1 MKRFSQYL
9 IEQEPAWTK
18 KTTDYIFSQDMKIP
32 VSSTIFKRVLGNLPR
47 DTVQHSMDATKMK
60 NFFKLIG
67 KKKSISA
74 FTEMNPGAIVGG
86 VQTRGGVVADIEAD
100 ILIEYP
106 DDIFSTP
113 DSNGRRWVYLASAL
127 DSKNEDKARIM
138 VSQLRLDILGKYAGV
153 DTSFYDAQSEINEI
167 KDMWKNAPTKVFSF
181 LVKSGVE
188 DAQKEANKIKGKMV
202 GEYIDGLEAIMK
214 KFAKDVESNLRD
226 FGYGKDNNPESW
238 DELVVNNFKVKH
250 IYIYRTLNFYV
261 DFLKTFFPTVAK
273 NWKNDRLGLMDQIQ
287 NNPEVLNGIN
297 RMMFKLAKK
306 YRFTFSYH
314 DTQSEFVKAV
324 QSADRRGLK
333 RPPKRGR

>member
-18 KTTDYIFSQDMKIP
+18 KTTEYIFSQDMKIP
-32 VSSTIFKRVLGNLPR
+32 VSSTIFKRILGDLPR
-47 DTVQHSMDATKMK
+47 DTVQHLMDATKMK

-67 KKKSISA
+67 KKKSLSA
-74 FTEMNPGAIVGG
+74 FTEMNPSALVGG
-86 VQTRGGVVADIEAD
+86 VKTRGGVVADIEAD

-250 IYIYRTLNFYV
+250 IYIYRTPNFYV
-261 DFLKTFFPTVAK
+261 DFLNSFFPTVAK
-273 NWKNDRLGLMDQIQ
+273 NWKNDRLGLIKQIQ
-287 NNPEVLNGIN
+287 TNPEVLNGIN
-297 RMMFKLAKK
+297 RMMLKLAKK

-314 DTQSEFVKAV
+314 DTQGEFVKAV
-324 QSADRRGLK
+324 QSANRRGLK

>member
-1 MKRFSQYL
+1 MITFKQY
-9 IEQEPAWTK
+9 IAEEPAWTK

-47 DTVQHSMDATKMK
+47 DTVQHLLDATKMK
-60 NFFKLIG
+60 KFFKLIG

-74 FTEMNPGAIVGG
+74 FTEMNPLSLVGG
-86 VQTRGGVVADIEAD
+86 VQTKGGVVADIEAD

-106 DDIFSTP
+106 EDIFSTP
-113 DSNGRRWVYLASAL
+113 DSNGRRWVYLARAL
-127 DSKNEDKARIM
+127 DSKNEDQARVM

-153 DTSFYDAQSEINEI
+153 DTSFYNANSEINEI

-202 GEYIDGLEAIMK
+202 GEYIDGLEVIMK
-214 KFAKDVESNLRD
+214 KFAKDVERNLRD
-226 FGYGKDNNPESW
+226 FGYGKDNNPEAW
-238 DELVVNNFKVKH
+238 DELVVNNFKIKH
-250 IYIYRTLNFYV
+250 IYIYRTPTFYV
-261 DFLKTFFPTVAK
+261 DFLNSFFPTVAR
-273 NWKNDRLGLMDQIQ
+273 NWKNNPAGLRDQIET
-287 NNPEVLNGIN
+287 NPEVLNGIN
-297 RMMFKLAKK
+297 RMMLKLAKK

-314 DTQSEFVKAV
+314 DTQGDFVKAV

-333 RPPKRGR
+333 RPPKRVR

>member
-18 KTTDYIFSQDMKIP
+18 KTTEYIFSQDMKIP
-32 VSSTIFKRVLGNLPR
+32 VSSTIFKRILGDLPR
-47 DTVQHSMDATKMK
+47 DTVQHLMDATKMK

-67 KKKSISA
+67 KKKSLSA
-74 FTEMNPGAIVGG
+74 FTEMNPSALVGG

-250 IYIYRTLNFYV
+250 IYIYRTPNFYV
-261 DFLKTFFPTVAK
+261 DFLNSFFPTVAK
-273 NWKNDRLGLMDQIQ
+273 NWKNDRLGLIKQIQ
-287 NNPEVLNGIN
+287 TNPEVLNGIN
-297 RMMFKLAKK
+297 RMMLKLAKK

-314 DTQSEFVKAV
+314 DTQGEFVKAV
-324 QSADRRGLK
+324 QSANRRGLK
-333 RPPKRGR
+333 RPKRGR

>member
-1 MKRFSQYL
+1 MITFKQY
-9 IEQEPAWTK
+9 IAEEPAWTK

-47 DTVQHSMDATKMK
+47 DTVQHLLDATKMK
-60 NFFKLIG
+60 KFFKLIG

-74 FTEMNPGAIVGG
+74 FTEMNPLSLVGG
-86 VQTRGGVVADIEAD
+86 VQTKGGVVADIEAD

-106 DDIFSTP
+106 EDIFSTP
-113 DSNGRRWVYLASAL
+113 DSNGRRWVYLARAL
-127 DSKNEDKARIM
+127 DSKNEDQARVM

-153 DTSFYDAQSEINEI
+153 DTSFYNAKSEINEI

-202 GEYIDGLEAIMK
+202 GEYIDGLEVIMK
-214 KFAKDVESNLRD
+214 KFAKDVERNLRD
-226 FGYGKDNNPESW
+226 FGYGKDNNPEAW
-238 DELVVNNFKVKH
+238 DELVVNNFKIKH
-250 IYIYRTLNFYV
+250 IYIYRTPTFYV
-261 DFLKTFFPTVAK
+261 DFLNSFFPTVAR
-273 NWKNDRLGLMDQIQ
+273 NWKNNPAGLRDQIET
-287 NNPEVLNGIN
+287 NPEVLNGIN
-297 RMMFKLAKK
+297 RMMLKLAKK

-314 DTQSEFVKAV
+314 DTQGDFVKAV

-333 RPPKRGR
+333 RPPKRVR

>member
-1 MKRFSQYL
+1 
-9 IEQEPAWTK
+9 
-18 KTTDYIFSQDMKIP
+18 
-32 VSSTIFKRVLGNLPR
+32 
-47 DTVQHSMDATKMK
+47 MK

-67 KKKSISA
+67 KKKSLSA
-74 FTEMNPGAIVGG
+74 FTEMNPSALVGG

-238 DELVVNNFKVKH
+238 DELVVNNFKVNDSNAMIDK
-250 IYIYRTLNFYV
+250 IASCDKLINNKLNQ
-261 DFLKTFFPTVAK
+261 K
-273 NWKNDRLGLMDQIQ
+273 
-287 NNPEVLNGIN
+287 EVEN
-297 RMMFKLAKK
+297 LAKFLYNIQAELAMK
-306 YRFTFSYH
+306 AWEKLTAAGIQEGAE
-314 DTQSEFVKAV
+314 TVKKFWRVEVAPGV
-324 QSADRRGLK
+324 NFGGYIAQIVGEEADGE
-333 RPPKRGR
+333 PG